1 MALLD
6 EIRQTCVDLAGQGW
20 RDLLLDVTR
29 GGFDMLSDNLAE
41 QLVAPL
47 ASIDRT
53 APGFEDY
60 ALSGSQAIEAGSPAR
75 SLLYHALAS
84 PFVTSHKGVALG
96 AFPTL
101 AQIET
106 VENYVYGVDPPTLDS
121 LRENDNDS
129 HNDIENGNQ
138 LGIVVFA
145 LEYRPAI
152 RTPHHRHAD
161 LCFSRTGI
169 ARVGTTSASYDA
181 PTRQW
186 SSLDPD
192 DPYAFRVS
200 PVRYAP
206 FIARLLPGQAGVLPD
221 RFVDGDD
228 KRSFWV
234 PIHKLFN
241 GDECIAGLTLDLD
254 WSVGHINEK
263 LFRLHSYLQANGYDT
278 GWEPGQITQP
288 PFRFTDD
295 IAELSTDPADGVG
308 VIVPA
313 VHARLVEPAV
323 FNDKPLA
330 LKVAPD
336 LKPTRPH
343 SQVVLE
349 KYFSGLEVK
358 PGGPFPIASVG
369 QTLTP
374 IGRSH
379 PASEI
384 INGRHKV
391 LSDGSEQNLNDLPNV
406 DKIVAAGGFWARHF
420 LDFSGDGWVGVT
432 CSALAPTITTAR
444 AAYSVVAG
452 PDFFPYCDQL
462 PLLEWAETLPAEI
475 RSGLWTVLPRA
486 LSDSRIATNQ
496 QLVGAGFAPPAG
508 PGLTD
513 TTATAM
519 VCQLEIDDGQPQI
532 WPAATVQLKSSLP
545 DGASGVFD
553 PGWDVTTDVVTDTDV
568 SQLFLTA
575 YGLGTP
581 FVEDAKICAAL
592 GTYWPAVAPDATRTF
607 QPDKFWPT
615 VSPLTDEEIGMVGD
629 MPWDGIK
636 GPVRVG
642 TGPTSVIEF
651 TDIDYADYVDQALA
665 SRFTAAL
672 TSQIDLAEYCD
683 RVQSM
688 AMVYNALGI
697 TLPPDVGPNGKQETL
712 FVRMQVFLLAKAVWN
727 VLHYR
732 VEPSDDAGV
741 AAALAATGHI
751 WRGSKVYGGTLF
763 RHGKDNQGP
772 TFKLRHIE
780 ILEEVDFYTD
790 LFSVL
795 TTRGGEAWQVK
806 TISMT

>member
-1 MALLD
+1 MALL
-6 EIRQTCVDLAGQGW
+6 EAVRETCEDLAGEGW
-20 RDLLLDVTR
+20 RDLMLDVTR
-29 GGFDMLSDNLAE
+29 GGFDMLADNLAD
-41 QLVAPL
+41 QLVAPIG
-47 ASIDRT
+47 SIDRT
-53 APGFEDY
+53 MHGFEDY
-60 ALSGSQAIEAGSPAR
+60 APAGCHAIEAGSPAR

-84 PFVTSHKGVALG
+84 PLVTAHYGFTLGV
-96 AFPTL
+96 FPTL

-106 VENYVYGVDPPTLDS
+106 VENYVYGVAMPTLDEFCS
-121 LRENDNDS
+121 D
-129 HNDIENGNQ
+129 GNQ

-145 LEYRPAI
+145 LEYRPAS
-152 RTPHHRHAD
+152 RTPHRRHAD

-169 ARVGTTSASYDA
+169 ARVGTTSATYDA

-192 DPYAFRVS
+192 DPYAFRVT

-206 FIARLLPGQAGVLPD
+206 FVARLLPGQTGGLPD
-221 RFVDGDD
+221 RFVVGDD
-228 KRSFWV
+228 TRSFWV
-234 PIHKLFN
+234 PIHKLFD
-241 GDECIAGLTLDLD
+241 GAECIAGLSLELE

-278 GWEPGQITQP
+278 GWDQDQITRP
-288 PFRFTDD
+288 PFQFTDG
-295 IAELSTDPADGVG
+295 IAELSTDPADGLG

-313 VHARLVEPAV
+313 VHPRLVEPAV
-323 FNDKPLA
+323 FDDKPLA
-330 LKVAPD
+330 LKVAAD
-336 LKPTRPH
+336 LKPTRLH

-358 PGGPFPIASVG
+358 PAGPFPTRSND

-391 LSDGSEQNLNDLPNV
+391 LPDGSEQNLNDAPNV
-406 DKIVAAGGFWARHF
+406 GDVVAAGGFWARHF

-432 CSALAPTITTAR
+432 CSALAPSITTTR

-462 PLLEWAETLPAEI
+462 PLIEWAESLPAQI
-475 RSGLWTVLPRA
+475 RQGLWTVLPRA
-486 LSDSRIATNQ
+486 LSDTRIATNQ
-496 QLVGAGFAPPAG
+496 QLRGAGFAPPAG

-513 TTATAM
+513 TTGTAI
-519 VCQLEIDDGQPQI
+519 VCQLDIDDGQPQV
-532 WPAATVQLKSSLP
+532 WSAGTVRLKSSLP

-553 PGWDVTTDVVTDTDV
+553 PGWDVTTDAVTDTDA
-568 SQLFLTA
+568 SQLFLAA

-607 QPDKFWPT
+607 QPDHFWPT
-615 VSPLTDEEIGMVGD
+615 VSPLTDQEIGMVGD

-642 TGPTSVIEF
+642 FGPTSVIEF

-665 SRFTAAL
+665 GRFTAAL
-672 TSQIDLAEYCD
+672 TSRIDLAEYCD
-683 RVQSM
+683 RVLSM
-688 AMVYNALGI
+688 AMVYDALGI
-697 TLPPDVGPNGKQETL
+697 KLPPESDQRGKPVSL
-712 FVRMQVFLLAKAVWN
+712 FERMQMFLLAKAVWN
-727 VLHYR
+727 VLHYG
-732 VEPSDDAGV
+732 VVPADDPGAS
-741 AAALAATGHI
+741 AALAATGHT
-751 WRGSKVYGGTLF
+751 WSGSKVYGGTLF
-763 RHGKDNQGP
+763 RHGQASQGP
-772 TFKLRHIE
+772 TFKLVHVA
-780 ILEEVDFYTD
+780 ILEEADFYTD

-795 TTRGGEAWQVK
+795 ITRGGEAWQVK